1 MTPPLSSGCVNGIV
15 RKQIVENASL
25 WGYSIEEK
33 NMKTFELI
41 KSDEV
46 FLTNSINWIQ
56 WVSSYKK
63 KSFKNNISSDL
74 FQKLQMLILD

>member
-1 MTPPLSSGCVNGIV
+1 M

>member
-1 MTPPLSSGCVNGIV
+1 M

-33 NMKTFELI
+33 NMRTFELI

-46 FLTNSINWIQ
+46 FLTNSIKWIQ
-56 WVSSYKK
+56 WVSRYKK
-63 KSFKNNISSDL
+63 KSFKNDISADL
-74 FQKLQMLILD
+74 FQKLQLLVLD